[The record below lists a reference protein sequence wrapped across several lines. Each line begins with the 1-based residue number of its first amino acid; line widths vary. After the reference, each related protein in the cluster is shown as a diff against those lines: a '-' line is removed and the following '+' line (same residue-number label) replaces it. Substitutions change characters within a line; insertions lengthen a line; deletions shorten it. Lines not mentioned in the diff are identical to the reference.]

1 MATNLCGP
9 ARHTK
14 KTSVKLLLFAAAGGA
29 IGAGARHLVN
39 VGFGRLFATSFP
51 WHTIF
56 VNVAGSLAMG
66 LLIAA
71 LALKF
76 SGGLEARTFL
86 ATGILGGFTTFS
98 AFSLDFA
105 TLVERGEMGAA
116 LGYATGSVALSI
128 AALFLG
134 LWAGRAVFG

>member
-1 MATNLCGP
+1 MA
-9 ARHTK
+9 
-14 KTSVKLLLFAAAGGA
+14 VEMKLFLLAAAGGA

-39 VGFGRLFATSFP
+39 IGFGRMFASSFP
-51 WHTIF
+51 WHTAF

-66 LLIAA
+66 VLIAA
-71 LALKF
+71 MALKV

-105 TLVERGEMGAA
+105 TLVERGEFAHAA
-116 LGYATGSVALSI
+116 AYVGGSVGLSL